1 MFNNNWKLDR
11 DKGELLVKVLICNLF
26 TQDAQSYAE
35 SNGIDLFT
43 ELSAKSGGNMEELL
57 LAIGK

>member
-11 DKGELLVKVLICNLF
+11 DKGELLVKVLICHFF

-43 ELSAKSGGNMEELL
+43 ELSAKSGGNTEDLL
-57 LAIGK
+57 SAIGK

>member
-35 SNGIDLFT
+35 SNGIGLFT
-43 ELSAKSGGNMEELL
+43 ELSAKSGGNTEDFL

>member
-1 MFNNNWKLDR
+1 M
-11 DKGELLVKVLICNLF
+11 KVLCHFF

-43 ELSAKSGGNMEELL
+43 ELSAKSGGNVEELF

>member
-11 DKGELLVKVLICNLF
+11 DKGELLVKVLCHFF

-43 ELSAKSGGNMEELL
+43 ELSAKSGGNTEDLL
-57 LAIGK
+57 SAIGK

>member
-1 MFNNNWKLDR
+1 M
-11 DKGELLVKVLICNLF
+11 KVLICHFF

-35 SNGIDLFT
+35 SNEIDLFT
-43 ELSAKSGGNMEELL
+43 ELSAKSGDNMEDFL

>member
-11 DKGELLVKVLICNLF
+11 DKGELLVKVLICHFF

-43 ELSAKSGGNMEELL
+43 ELLAKSGGNTEDLL
-57 LAIGK
+57 SAIGK

>member
-11 DKGELLVKVLICNLF
+11 DKGELHVKVLICHFF

>member
-11 DKGELLVKVLICNLF
+11 DKGELLVKVLICHFF

-35 SNGIDLFT
+35 SNGIDLIT
-43 ELSAKSGGNMEELL
+43 ELSAKSGGNTEDLL
-57 LAIGK
+57 SAIGK

>member
-11 DKGELLVKVLICNLF
+11 DKGELLVKVLCHFF

-43 ELSAKSGGNMEELL
+43 ELSAKSGGNVE
-57 LAIGK
+57 

>member
-1 MFNNNWKLDR
+1 M
-11 DKGELLVKVLICNLF
+11 KVLICNLF

-43 ELSAKSGGNMEELL
+43 ELSAKSGGNTEDLL

>member
-1 MFNNNWKLDR
+1 MLDR
-11 DKGELLVKVLICNLF
+11 DKGELLVKVLICHFF

-43 ELSAKSGGNMEELL
+43 ELSAKSGGNVEELF